1 MVEVYK
7 KLGQGEN
14 QFDYRKVPAIWEDLH
29 LKDDVQKKSYLLCSP
44 YDSPIV

>member
-29 LKDDVQKKSYLLCSP
+29 LKDDVQKNHIFYVP
-44 YDSPIV
+44 RTIRP